1 MSGLAQVVRPEVSTG
16 LRPDV
21 RPDVRPD
28 LAEVERRLL
37 ARWPETRIEPS
48 LDRIRLLLDF
58 LGTPQR
64 RYRSVHLTGTNGKTS
79 TARLVE
85 ALLGATGHRTGRL
98 TSPHLTSIR
107 ERIALDGHPIDE
119 AGFVDAW
126 RATEFQAECVDAVM
140 EHPLSFFEMTVAMGY
155 LAFATAEVDTAVV
168 EVGMGGRWD
177 ATNVIDAAVSV
188 ILPVALDHTDYLGPT
203 TVDIAREKAGII
215 APGST
220 VVSACQSP
228 DVLAVLQERADSVGA
243 RLLLLD
249 RDFSV
254 VERTPVAG
262 GQRISVNGLH
272 GSYADVHLALRGRHQ
287 ADNAACALVAA
298 EALLGHALD
307 PDAVRRALAGVTSP
321 GRLDVRRGRPTVVLD
336 AAHNPHGA
344 RSLVE
349 GLEEIA
355 PGHRQFA
362 VVAAMADKDVE
373 GLLRELAPGV
383 TEIVCTANS
392 SPRSLPAEELAAIA
406 RTVFPPERVH
416 LASSVETALAVAR
429 GRAVPPGAARESVV
443 VVTGS
448 VVTVADAERLLP
460 ALSAGLPATPDRPMV
475 QPLPG

>member
-1 MSGLAQVVRPEVSTG
+1 MTLLAQQA
-16 LRPDV
+16 
-21 RPDVRPD
+21 RPD

-85 ALLGATGHRTGRL
+85 AVLAASGHRTGRL
-98 TSPHLTSIR
+98 TSPHLTTVR
-107 ERIALDGHPIDE
+107 ERIALAGDPISE
-119 AGFVDAW
+119 AAFVEAW
-126 RATEFQAECVDAVM
+126 AAVEFQAECVDAVM

-155 LAFATAEVDTAVV
+155 LAFAQAAVDVAVV

-177 ATNVIDAAVSV
+177 ATNVIDAAVAV
-188 ILPVALDHTDYLGPT
+188 ILPIALDHTDYLGPT
-203 TVDIAREKAGII
+203 AVDIAREKAGII
-215 APGST
+215 APGSV
-220 VVSACQSP
+220 VVSARQSP
-228 DVLAVLQERADSVGA
+228 EVLAVLRERADSVGA
-243 RLLLLD
+243 RLLVLD
-249 RDFSV
+249 QDFSV
-254 VERTPVAG
+254 AERTPVPG
-262 GQRISVNGLH
+262 GQRVTVHGLH
-272 GSYADVHLALRGRHQ
+272 GIYADVHLALRGRHQ

-298 EALLGHALD
+298 EALLGRALD
-307 PDAVRRALAGVTSP
+307 SAAVERALAGVTSP

-344 RSLVE
+344 QSLVE

-355 PGHRQFA
+355 PGHRRYA

-373 GLLRELAPGV
+373 GLLRELEPAV
-383 TEIVCTANS
+383 FEVVCTANS
-392 SPRSLPAEELAAIA
+392 SPRSMPAEELAARA
-406 RTVFPPERVH
+406 SQVF
-416 LASSVETALAVAR
+416 
-429 GRAVPPGAARESVV
+429 GAARVLRARDVEAALGVARSRAISSGVNGETVV
-443 VVTGS
+443 LVTGS

-460 ALSAGLPATPDRPMV
+460 APRTPDRPMV

>member
-1 MSGLAQVVRPEVSTG
+1 MSGLAQA
-16 LRPDV
+16 V
-21 RPDVRPD
+21 RPDVRSAACPEAQPD
-28 LAEVERRLL
+28 LAEVVRRLL

-98 TSPHLTSIR
+98 TSPHLTTIR
-107 ERIALDGHPIDE
+107 ERIALAGEPIDE
-119 AGFVDAW
+119 AGFVEAW

-155 LAFATAEVDTAVV
+155 LAFATAEVDVAVV

-177 ATNVIDAAVSV
+177 ATIVIDAAVSV

-220 VVSACQSP
+220 VVSARQSP
-228 DVLAVLQERADSVGA
+228 EVLAVLQERADSVGA

-262 GQRISVNGLH
+262 GQRVSVNGIH
-272 GSYADVHLALRGRHQ
+272 GSYDDVHLALRGRHQ

-298 EALLGHALD
+298 EALLGRALD

-349 GLEEIA
+349 GLAEIA
-355 PGHRQFA
+355 PGHQQYA

-383 TEIVCTANS
+383 TEIVCAANS
-392 SPRSLPAEELAAIA
+392 SPRSMGAHELAAVA
-406 RTVFPPERVH
+406 ATLFPPERVH
-416 LASSVETALAVAR
+416 VAATVEEALAVAR
-429 GRAVPPGAARESVV
+429 KRAVPGPAGESVV

-460 ALSAGLPATPDRPMV
+460 APPDRVPATPDRPMV